1 MPGVPVT
8 SRAHGRTSSQLQL
21 PPPKDQE
28 QIFPMN
34 RRFCEMSKT
43 VLAAA
48 LMVVLIGIVN
58 HMAGAVKLDARPTP
72 W

>member
-1 MPGVPVT
+1 
-8 SRAHGRTSSQLQL
+8 
-21 PPPKDQE
+21 
-28 QIFPMN
+28 MN